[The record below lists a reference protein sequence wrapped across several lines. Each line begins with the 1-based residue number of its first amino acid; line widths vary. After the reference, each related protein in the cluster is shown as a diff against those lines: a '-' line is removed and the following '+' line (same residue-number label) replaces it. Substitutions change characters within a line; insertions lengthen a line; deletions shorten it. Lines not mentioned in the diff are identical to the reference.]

1 MTRALPIVGLLLVLA
16 PAACAPANPAVSH
29 AAGTP
34 GFWRGFWRG
43 LWHGLISPVTFVISL
58 FNDHVGIYA
67 VRNDGGWY
75 DAGFMIGVSTV
86 FTAAARGGGAAAGP
100 RRAWRATATSAT
112 GEPDRDA
119 GQA

>member
-1 MTRALPIVGLLLVLA
+1 MKRALPFVGLLQVLA
-16 PAACAPANPAVSH
+16 LAASAPANTAVSH

-34 GFWRGFWRG
+34 GFWQG

-58 FNDHVGIYA
+58 LNDHVGIYA

-75 DAGFMIGVSTV
+75 AGFMIGVSTV
-86 FTAAARGGGAAAGP
+86 FTAAARGGGRRWP
-100 RRAWRATATSAT
+100 RRARRATATSAA
-112 GEPDRDA
+112 GGPERDA